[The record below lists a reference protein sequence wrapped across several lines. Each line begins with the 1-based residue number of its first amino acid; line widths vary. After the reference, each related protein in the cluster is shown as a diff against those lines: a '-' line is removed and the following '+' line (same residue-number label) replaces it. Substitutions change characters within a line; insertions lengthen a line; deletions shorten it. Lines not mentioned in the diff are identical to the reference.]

1 MELLKWELRK
11 IWRPGIL
18 AAILLLGAVYYWM
31 FPQFYIE
38 YFTNGPYAETQFD
51 LADHWVEQY
60 GPTLEPEE
68 RERLDSQLAEEI
80 SAFDAQIT
88 AIPDAA
94 AAGLTNYVA
103 FLSFREDYLNG
114 VRDSNG
120 QADMDTEYLLNRVYG
135 GTNWYRIEVLID
147 TMETYD
153 TQEDRRAQIVSN
165 RQQDGQLETM
175 VWREAELASSETAH
189 SLLLSSVKHSTQEYG
204 KDLAVWCILSVVLL
218 LSPTLVRD
226 RLQGTRAMQW
236 LSRRGRGILNVQ
248 MGAALLSALALTIVN
263 LNIYAIPFLAQGPLQ
278 FAACGLDGI
287 WEWGAPWFNWTYGTY
302 LLVLA
307 GLFLALSLGA
317 AGLTVFL
324 SQYSGNYIAMPLKA
338 VPLFVAAGAVLGS
351 WLLDMPF
358 TFRSLG
364 NGAVCVRILDFL
376 YTIEMLKYHRQCF
389 CRNSRPIFLKRKN
402 LLTSTECIKTL
413 QHAGHEL

>member
-1 MELLKWELRK
+1 MGTAEDLAVRH
-11 IWRPGIL
+11 PGGYFPT
-18 AAILLLGAVYYWM
+18 GAVYYWM

-204 KDLAVWCILSVVLL
+204 KDLAVWWVRPQRRPAALSHPRAGPAAGHPGHAVAL
-218 LSPTLVRD
+218 PARTRD
-226 RLQGTRAMQW
+226 FERADG
-236 LSRRGRGILNVQ
+236 GRPALGSGADHREPEHLRHPLPGS
-248 MGAALLSALALTIVN
+248 GAAAVCRLRPGRNLGVGRPLVQLDLRHLSAGAGGAVPG
-263 LNIYAIPFLAQGPLQ
+263 PFPGGRRSNSVPLPIQRQLHRHASEGGPPVR
-278 FAACGLDGI
+278 GG
-287 WEWGAPWFNWTYGTY
+287 WRG
-302 LLVLA
+302 A
-307 GLFLALSLGA
+307 GLLA
-317 AGLTVFL
+317 AGHALHVP
-324 SQYSGNYIAMPLKA
+324 QSGQRRRL
-338 VPLFVAAGAVLGS
+338 
-351 WLLDMPF
+351 
-358 TFRSLG
+358 
-364 NGAVCVRILDFL
+364 C
-376 YTIEMLKYHRQCF
+376 
-389 CRNSRPIFLKRKN
+389 
-402 LLTSTECIKTL
+402 
-413 QHAGHEL
+413 